1 MKKSWTKIQ
10 LCALAAAALVAAG
23 ASAAPIV
30 VTKGSNSG
38 YLYFPAGSKGG
49 STDSGNPAGSVD
61 KLQTAPT
68 VCMTASGVV
77 PMPDGFTAGTIQA
90 IVVAGGEGGTGP
102 SGSPIPP
109 GGSSLTYGAV
119 SIATTGVYDNG
130 GAGAADGGFG
140 GGGGGYGGA
149 PGNGGNSPKG
159 GEAPP
164 TYTGNG
170 GDGGGAGPYSAELG
184 GRGGA
189 GQVNGRDGGAMPTPT
204 VPAPISCPPAVS
216 RGWGGGGNGS
226 KFYRGGGSGRVAT
239 GTFKYTG
246 GAITVIV
253 GIGGKA
259 KYAEPTPE
267 DGVGGL
273 VAIRFIAD

>member
-10 LCALAAAALVAAG
+10 LCALAAAALVAVGAG
-23 ASAAPIV
+23 AAPIV

-38 YLYFPAGSKGG
+38 YLYFPGG
-49 STDSGNPAGSVD
+49 ASGGTDYGGNSAGSVD

-130 GAGAADGGFG
+130 GAGAANGGFG

-149 PGNGGNSPKG
+149 PGNGGSAPKV

-170 GDGGGAGPYSAELG
+170 GDGGGAGPYSAEFG
-184 GRGGA
+184 GRGGV
-189 GQVNGRDGGAMPTPT
+189 GQGNGRDGGAMPTPT

-226 KFYRGGGSGRVAT
+226 RFYRGGGSGRVAT

-259 KYAEPTPE
+259 KFAEPPPE